1 MIDFIKSLHVKVDI
15 EKICSNEALNFPL
28 MVDER
33 TSEILKRNRTSEID
47 NLLFT
52 LTPDDILKLQGSLHK
67 FKNGGKHNFDNF
79 TFNEFITVIE
89 TLKTRFDLLPGNI
102 PLNNLEIGV
111 NIHLP
116 YSPSLFIDELIHY
129 KNNTFNVTRRSDMHY
144 AESEQAQYKLKIYNK
159 GLQYGI
165 GNILRFELRF
175 NKMQSLN
182 SKGIYNLSDL
192 MNRDTWL
199 MFGEMLRHEFNSII
213 YFDAIE
219 DCSKLTE
226 KEKTLLEKGNNPKYW
241 KSLPNRTTKKNH
253 SDQFRMMVNQYG
265 KNEFHKIGNM
275 ITEKVNELLN
285 DEKVNVFT
293 VSTEGK
299 QSEKVNDF
307 TDTIETKHRTSINS
321 ENKGKLYEF
330 TYLLSC
336 KNVNPSNFYL
346 EQSEKC
352 LITGIDISMQKEKS
366 KLLSHSGLKY
376 YHEKDKISFEMIKR
390 KYLSQKWSESEID
403 VQIKEIAHNI
413 RNKYNNLKL
422 KQRRLNPQHQTKIF
436 Q

>member
-52 LTPDDILKLQGSLHK
+52 LTPENILKLQGSLHK

-89 TLKTRFDLLPGNI
+89 TLKTRFDILPENI

-285 DEKVNVFT
+285 DEKVNDFT

-336 KNVNPSNFYL
+336 KNVNPSF
-346 EQSEKC
+346 
-352 LITGIDISMQKEKS
+352 
-366 KLLSHSGLKY
+366 
-376 YHEKDKISFEMIKR
+376 F
-390 KYLSQKWSESEID
+390 
-403 VQIKEIAHNI
+403 
-413 RNKYNNLKL
+413 
-422 KQRRLNPQHQTKIF
+422 F
-436 Q
+436 